1 MKIVGFIAEY
11 NPFHNGHFYHIQK
24 ALEVTEADAAIVVM
38 SGDFV
43 QRGAPAILPK
53 RFRARAALECGVAAV
68 FELPVCYATSS
79 AELFALGAVSL
90 LNQLGVVGSICF
102 GSECGD
108 LQILQQLADILCEEP
123 APYQD
128 SLKEYLKKGLSFPA
142 ARQLAV
148 SAYFAER
155 HLPDCS
161 SLLNEPNNILGIEYL
176 KALKKTGSHMQ
187 PYTIQRMVSS
197 YHDTTLQP
205 AYSSASAIRM
215 LLETTQ
221 QTGSAIC
228 FDELT
233 SQIPAC
239 HLEFLKKEYC
249 QSYPVLLND
258 FSLLLRCKLLQNSKT
273 QLNEYQD
280 VSEEL
285 ANRIYNHQ
293 NEFINYSQFGELLKT
308 RELAQ
313 TRIFRALLHIV
324 LDIKEKDVQQY
335 LADGI
340 HYYARVL
347 GFREDS
353 VKIVSEIAKEGSLPL
368 LTQPGRCEL
377 LPPAGRQMLMTDL
390 FASNL
395 YQSVI
400 TDKYHAA
407 FENEYSKAIIK
418 V

>member
-176 KALKKTGSHMQ
+176 KALKKNRQ
-187 PYTIQRMVSS
+187 PYAAIYNSKDGIFLPR
-197 YHDTTLQP
+197 YD
-205 AYSSASAIRM
+205 ASAR
-215 LLETTQ
+215 L
-221 QTGSAIC
+221 
-228 FDELT
+228 
-233 SQIPAC
+233 
-239 HLEFLKKEYC
+239 
-249 QSYPVLLND
+249 
-258 FSLLLRCKLLQNSKT
+258 
-273 QLNEYQD
+273 
-280 VSEEL
+280 
-285 ANRIYNHQ
+285 
-293 NEFINYSQFGELLKT
+293 
-308 RELAQ
+308 
-313 TRIFRALLHIV
+313 
-324 LDIKEKDVQQY
+324 
-335 LADGI
+335 
-340 HYYARVL
+340 
-347 GFREDS
+347 
-353 VKIVSEIAKEGSLPL
+353 
-368 LTQPGRCEL
+368 
-377 LPPAGRQMLMTDL
+377 
-390 FASNL
+390 
-395 YQSVI
+395 
-400 TDKYHAA
+400 
-407 FENEYSKAIIK
+407 
-418 V
+418 